1 MLTRLLPIPPPIQR
15 GKAMPDERV
24 MFCVRVEADLA
35 EKIRDA
41 SYWDRV
47 NITDLFL
54 EAIKLRLGRK
64 RYKPRPDSAKHL
76 RRGGRKAKR

>member
-1 MLTRLLPIPPPIQR
+1 MLTRQLPIPPLIQR

-47 NITDLFL
+47 NINDLFL
-54 EAIKLRLGRK
+54 DAIQKRVKAK
-64 RYKPRPDSAKHL
+64 RYKARPDSAKRL
-76 RRGGRKAKR
+76 RRGGRKAKQ